1 LLMTGGGVVLPLT
14 AYGDARPFL
23 QWLPSAALG
32 EAMRTG
38 FIDGGVA
45 WKDLAVLLVWAVL
58 GTVLTAKTFKWE

>member
-1 LLMTGGGVVLPLT
+1 MTGGGVVLPLSV
-14 AYGDARPFL
+14 YGDARPFL

-45 WKDLAVLLVWAVL
+45 WRDLGVLIIWAVF
-58 GTVLTAKTFKWE
+58 GTVLTARTFKWE